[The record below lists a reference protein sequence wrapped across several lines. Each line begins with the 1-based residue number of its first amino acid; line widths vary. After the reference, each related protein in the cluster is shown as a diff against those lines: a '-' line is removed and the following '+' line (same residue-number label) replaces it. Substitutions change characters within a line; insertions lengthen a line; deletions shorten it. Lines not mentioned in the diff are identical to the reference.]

1 MAFAF
6 NADAGDYIRYLFLGA
21 LILVAPGFYLFKDNF
36 IFQLRLVFLLAIG
49 YFAALVKAI
58 DNSALFS
65 PIGFSSQTLDIAVQ
79 MFGLTSIAF
88 FGALLGLIIFGPA
101 YNGAKSRRYSGFS
114 FDSRFASRLYVVN
127 AVIVIIVGYLSAK
140 SYGPNIFE
148 SAYASGDG
156 EGQLLGNL
164 QSIGVVSLSLCALA
178 SAQLARTRIFYL
190 TVFLAIY
197 FLGWGILLRGG
208 RSEVLSGIIAL
219 IVLIPISK
227 GQVFFLRP
235 WHFVAGILGA
245 FSLEAL
251 GTIRGALA
259 DGSASLEFIIEAYS
273 NLAGEGIY
281 HAGTISGIA
290 ITFANMVYMIDKSVI
305 NFCFGSTYFDY
316 ILRTPPE
323 FLYPDR
329 PKDPSW
335 MFGDLGYEA
344 IGGFFELAEA
354 YYNFGAIGCFII
366 PFIISTMIATSYKRA
381 LDGKLFWFVILAAL
395 LSVFP
400 RGAWYQTFAFYKSIF
415 TGLFI
420 FLLVYLLKRLTLNR
434 SKIIDKDLHDLDRS
448 T

>member
-1 MAFAF
+1 MAFTF

-58 DNSALFS
+58 DNAALFS
-65 PIGFSSQTLDIAVQ
+65 PIGFSSQTLGIAVQ

-101 YNGAKSRRYSGFS
+101 YKGAKSLRYSGFS
-114 FDSRFASRLYVVN
+114 FDSRFASQLYVMN

-164 QSIGVVSLSLCALA
+164 QSIGIVSLSLCALA

-208 RSEVLSGIIAL
+208 RIEALSGIIAL
-219 IVLIPISK
+219 VVLIPISK
-227 GQVFFLRP
+227 GQVFYLRP

-245 FSLEAL
+245 LFLEAL
-251 GTIRGALA
+251 GAIRGVLA
-259 DGSASLEFIIEAYS
+259 DGSASLEFIIEGYS
-273 NLAGEGIY
+273 RLSDQGIY

-290 ITFANMVYMIDKSVI
+290 ITFANIVDMIDQSIVD
-305 NFCFGSTYFDY
+305 FCFGSTYLDY

-323 FLYPDR
+323 FMYPDR

-335 MFGDLGYEA
+335 MFGDFGYDA

-354 YYNFGAIGCFII
+354 YYNFGVIGCFAI
-366 PFIISTMIATSYKRA
+366 PLVISSMIAWSYKRA

-395 LSVFP
+395 LSVLP
-400 RGAWYQTFAFYKSIF
+400 RGAWYQTFAFYKSLF
-415 TGLFI
+415 TGIFI
-420 FLLVYLLKRLTLNR
+420 FFLVYLCKRLTLRR
-434 SKIIDKDLHDLDRS
+434 SRIVENDLNDDV
-448 T
+448 